1 MSADEGAARLGTGTA
16 PDDAASGKKRPA
28 TRQSTAA
35 LRPFPVPA
43 DTAADEGGR
52 AALAAADPWVIAC
65 WATAPRYLAW
75 TGAPFSVDS
84 VDSVDSVTE
93 PGVPPLDRPCAAGA
107 LIAWEAARGRIR
119 PVGRMRSRRAFRHG
133 AQITRWVGTVS
144 GLDIGEGRAR

>member
-1 MSADEGAARLGTGTA
+1 VSADEGAARPGTGTA
-16 PDDAASGKKRPA
+16 PDDAASSTKRPA

-52 AALAAADPWVIAC
+52 AALEAADPPVIAC
-65 WATAPRYLAW
+65 WATAPRYLTL
-75 TGAPFSVDS
+75 TGAPFP
-84 VDSVDSVTE
+84 VDSVT
-93 PGVPPLDRPCAAGA
+93 PLGVPPLDRPCAAGA

-119 PVGRMRSRRAFRHG
+119 PVGPVRSRRASRHG
-133 AQITRWVGTVS
+133 AQVTRWVGTVS

>member
-43 DTAADEGGR
+43 DTAADEEGR
-52 AALAAADPWVIAC
+52 AALEAADPPVITC
-65 WATAPRYLAW
+65 WATAPRYLAV

-84 VDSVDSVTE
+84 VTE
-93 PGVPPLDRPCAAGA
+93 LGVPPLDRPCAADA
-107 LIAWEAARGRIR
+107 LIAWEAAGGRIR

-133 AQITRWVGTVS
+133 AQVTRRVGTVS